1 LLGEKHCLQRGISQS
16 QMKISK
22 KRADEGE
29 GILQV
34 ERRRRSE
41 NCFIDVC
48 AFGDSLFASRNSAGQ
63 VPKK

>member
-1 LLGEKHCLQRGISQS
+1 
-16 QMKISK
+16 MKISK

-63 VPKK
+63 VLKK